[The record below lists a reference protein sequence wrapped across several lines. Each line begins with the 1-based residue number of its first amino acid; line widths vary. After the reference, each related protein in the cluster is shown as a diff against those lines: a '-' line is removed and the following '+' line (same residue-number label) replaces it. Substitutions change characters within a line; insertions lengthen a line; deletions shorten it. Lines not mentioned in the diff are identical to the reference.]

1 MCHRGLC
8 LALPAGRRPSS
19 LAQRSLVF
27 VHAALYWGE
36 PPVTVVVLVRAC
48 QDDMS
53 FGPVEMFADDVADL
67 VIGDGTGPEVV
78 GRRPLTPG
86 MLDSGDTPRA

>member
-1 MCHRGLC
+1 MSSGVVSRAASGPPPVISGATIRC
-8 LALPAGRRPSS
+8 LRAPRAVLGR
-19 LAQRSLVF
+19 
-27 VHAALYWGE
+27 E

-48 QDDMS
+48 QGDMS

-78 GRRPLTPG
+78 GRRPLTFG

>member
-1 MCHRGLC
+1 M
-8 LALPAGRRPSS
+8 
-19 LAQRSLVF
+19 
-27 VHAALYWGE
+27 
-36 PPVTVVVLVRAC
+36 TVVVLGRAC

-78 GRRPLTPG
+78 GRRPLTFG